1 MNALKSTYGIALVS
15 LLLVAMPWRAQAL
28 DAPASPAAIMAAHPE
43 RLSPEFWVRR
53 ADAPDRLMMSGVA
66 RRAQNERLLRSDP
79 SMHDLTQLPAMLAA
93 AQVKAWIEQRS
104 NIPSGTLYDEHGQP
118 IPDSQRGRWMDSLA
132 LDRIPAGQATRYGL
146 VVQRAPLRT
155 FPTDTRVFNRL
166 GDTDIDR
173 FQETAEFPGTPVV
186 IAHTSGD
193 GEWLFVVSPRYAA
206 WVHKRYIAEGSRSM
220 VMGYGDTSQARV
232 VTGATVH
239 TVYTP
244 ERPALS
250 QLELDMGSRLPLS
263 RRADSDEPVNG
274 QHAYASYVLQMP
286 VRDRNGQLALTEAL
300 LPRSVDSAPDY
311 LPMTPANLIR
321 QSFKFL
327 GERYGWGHDYDG
339 RDCSGFTSEVYRSLG
354 VELPRNTG
362 DQARSPA
369 LNGQAFTATDTHEAR
384 LRVVM
389 SLQIGD
395 LIYIPGHVMMVIGR
409 IDGQPYVIHDT
420 AGVSYR
426 DADGRVRRI
435 RLNEVSVTPFLPLL
449 SDDGTPYVD
458 RITDIVRMR
467 PAA

>member
-1 MNALKSTYGIALVS
+1 MNVLKNTYGMAFLS
-15 LLLVAMPWRAQAL
+15 LLLMAMPWRAQAL
-28 DAPASPAAIMAAHPE
+28 DAPTSPAAIMAAHPE

-53 ADAPDRLMMSGVA
+53 ADAPDRLMMSDEA
-66 RRAQNERLLRSDP
+66 RRAQNVRLLQTDP
-79 SMHDLTQLPAMLAA
+79 SMHDLAQFPARLTRE
-93 AQVKAWIEQRS
+93 QVKAWIEKRS
-104 NIPSGTLYDEHGQP
+104 ALPGGRLYDENGQP
-118 IPDSQRGRWMDSLA
+118 IPDSQRSRWLDSLA
-132 LDRIPAGQATRYGL
+132 LDRIPAEQGTRYAL

-155 FPTDTRVFNRL
+155 FPTDARVFNRL

-206 WVHKRYIAEGSRSM
+206 WVRKRYVAEGTRGM
-220 VMGYGDTSQARV
+220 VIGYGDAVPTRV
-232 VTGATVH
+232 ITGAAVH

-244 ERPALS
+244 EQPALS
-250 QLELDMGSRLPLS
+250 QLELDMGSRLPLG
-263 RRADSDEPVNG
+263 RRVDSDEPVNG
-274 QHAYASYVLQMP
+274 QHAYTSYVLQMP
-286 VRDRNGQLALTEAL
+286 VRGRDGRLALAEAL
-300 LPRSVDSAPDY
+300 LPRSADSAPDY
-311 LPMTPANLIR
+311 LSMTSANLIR

-369 LNGQAFTATDTHEAR
+369 LNGQAFTAADTHDTR
-384 LRVVM
+384 LRAVM

-395 LIYIPGHVMMVIGR
+395 LIYIPGHVMMVIGH

-426 DADGRVRRI
+426 DANGQVKRI
-435 RLNEVSVTPFLPLL
+435 KLNEVSVTPFLPLL

-467 PAA
+467 PAS

>member
-1 MNALKSTYGIALVS
+1 MNIFKHTYGMLLAS
-15 LLLVAMPWRAQAL
+15 LLAVIPCFAQAL
-28 DAPASPAAIMAAHPE
+28 DAPTSPVAIMAAHPE

-53 ADAPDRLMMSGVA
+53 ASHADRLMMSDEA
-66 RRAQNERLLRSDP
+66 RRAQNARLLRSDP
-79 SMHDLTQLPAMLAA
+79 SMHDLATFPATLTG
-93 AQVKAWIEQRS
+93 AQIRAWIGQRS
-104 NIPSGTLYDEHGQP
+104 IVPSGVLYDEHGQS
-118 IPDSQRGRWMDSLA
+118 IPENQRNSWVDSLA
-132 LDRIPAGQATRYGL
+132 LDRIPDEQAARYGL

-186 IAHTSGD
+186 IAHASGD
-193 GEWLFVVSPRYAA
+193 GQWLFVISPRYAA
-206 WVHKRYIAEGSRSM
+206 WVRERYVAEGTRS
-220 VMGYGDTSQARV
+220 VVLGYAAASPARV
-232 VTGATVH
+232 MTGATVR

-244 ERPALS
+244 EQPALS
-250 QLELDMGSRLPLS
+250 QLELDMGSRFPLS
-263 RRADSDEPVNG
+263 QRAVSDEPVNG
-274 QHAYASYVLQMP
+274 QHAYTSHVLQMP
-286 VRDRNGQLALTEAL
+286 FRDRDGQLTLADAL
-300 LPRSVDSAPDY
+300 LPRSADSASDY

-362 DQARSPA
+362 DQAHSPA
-369 LNGQAFTATDTHEAR
+369 LNGRAFSVADTHEAR
-384 LRVVM
+384 MRAVM

-426 DADGRVRRI
+426 DADGQVKRI
-435 RLNEVSVTPFLPLL
+435 KLNEVSVTPFLPLL

-458 RITDIVRMR
+458 RITDIVSMHRA
-467 PAA
+467 P